1 MKKIIFFFAM
11 IFCTSAYANFNV
23 VLVSP
28 RGETRME
35 TLYKE
40 ELQRLLT
47 GKRNIAFIPVETI
60 QKFVHVVNLCTANT
74 LRQYPSIHMFRTGEI
89 ILPKPTPEDEG
100 CVSFD

>member
-1 MKKIIFFFAM
+1 MKKNIIFFAM

-40 ELQRLLT
+40 EL
-47 GKRNIAFIPVETI
+47 
-60 QKFVHVVNLCTANT
+60 
-74 LRQYPSIHMFRTGEI
+74 
-89 ILPKPTPEDEG
+89 
-100 CVSFD
+100 